1 MSPSTHPTAIRESK
15 VATRVLIVD
24 DHPAVR
30 EGLAVRI
37 SSQPD
42 LQVCGEAADVGDA
55 LRLLPS
61 TCPDVAVV
69 DIQLKTGDGLDLVK
83 RIKAHNPSLR
93 ILVWSVY
100 PEKLYAE
107 RALNA
112 GALGYIN
119 KEHTT
124 GRIVEAIRRVRDGKI
139 YLSEEMAD
147 SLLSQAVG
155 GTQSLRDSPI
165 ESLSD
170 RELEVF
176 RLIGEGV
183 STAQLAE
190 RLHLSRHTVD
200 THRQR
205 IKEKLNLAS
214 ANELTQAAVRW
225 VVQSE

>member
-1 MSPSTHPTAIRESK
+1 M
-15 VATRVLIVD
+15 ATRVLIVD

-30 EGLAVRI
+30 DGLAVRI
-37 SSQPD
+37 SSQDD
-42 LQVCGEAADVGDA
+42 LEVCGEAANAAEA
-55 LRLLPS
+55 LRVLES
-61 TCPDVAVV
+61 IHPDVAVI
-69 DIQLKTGDGLDLVK
+69 DIQLKDSDGLDLVK
-83 RIKAHNPSLR
+83 RIRARDDSIR

-100 PEKLYAE
+100 PDKLYAE

-124 GRIVEAIRRVRDGKI
+124 GRIVEAIRRVREGKV
-139 YLSEEMAD
+139 YLSEEIAER
-147 SLLSQAVG
+147 LLSQAVG
-155 GTQSLRDSPI
+155 GSQSLKESPI

-170 RELEVF
+170 RELEIF

-183 STAQLAE
+183 TAAQLAQ

-205 IKEKLNLAS
+205 IKQKLNLRTA
-214 ANELTQAAVRW
+214 EEVTRAAIRW
-225 VVQSE
+225 ALQRG